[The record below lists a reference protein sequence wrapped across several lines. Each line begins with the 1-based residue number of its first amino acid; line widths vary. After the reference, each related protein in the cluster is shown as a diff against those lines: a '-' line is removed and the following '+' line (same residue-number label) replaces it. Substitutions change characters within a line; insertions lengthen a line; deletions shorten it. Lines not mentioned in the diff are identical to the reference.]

1 MEKKKRRQISLS
13 FSEEEFERVDKL
25 RRDTRLSLSGLVS
38 RILLERKVELHV
50 RNRSMDDCMEELTLI
65 RRLLQ
70 DGEVASPALL
80 ERIKA
85 EILKL
90 SALWLQ

>member
-70 DGEVASPALL
+70 EGEVASPALM

>member
-1 MEKKKRRQISLS
+1 MS

-70 DGEVASPALL
+70 EGEVASPALM
-80 ERIKA
+80 ERINV

>member
-70 DGEVASPALL
+70 EGEVASPALM
-80 ERIKA
+80 ERINA